1 MDWFKSKY
9 VTVNICIDKLQDKY
23 FSVLLK
29 FQDVNR
35 SSRNYF
41 VRSSKGQDTLSTSFL
56 APARQRIK
64 FHWIASASEEVVRAK
79 I

>member
-9 VTVNICIDKLQDKY
+9 VTVNICIDELQDKY

-41 VRSSKGQDTLSTSFL
+41 V
-56 APARQRIK
+56 
-64 FHWIASASEEVVRAK
+64 
-79 I
+79 